1 MKTSCCDR
9 MLVTYAAIFRKS
21 EKTYIVPGME
31 SIQGLLKR
39 IHGIDVEVRRLYYA
53 RKDLVNE
60 KLIRTQE
67 RYDNKPDGTVYQQSP
82 MVFVTLKG
90 AFRLYAMGFTGALAI
105 IKRIKSFLNK
115 TDQRFPKSRDI
126 KEEFTEIDCD
136 RNLTEVKKL
145 LDSIS

>member
-31 SIQGLLKR
+31 SIQELLKR
-39 IHGIDVEVRRLYYA
+39 IHGIDVKVRRLYYA
-53 RKDLVNE
+53 RGDLVNE

-67 RYDNKPDGTVYQQSP
+67 RYDNRPDGTVYQQPP
-82 MVFVTLKG
+82 MIYITLKG
-90 AFRLYAMGFTGALAI
+90 AFRLYAMGFSWASKLI
-105 IKRIKSFLNK
+105 RRIKCFLNK
-115 TDQRFPKSRDI
+115 TDQRFPRPQDI

-136 RNLTEVKKL
+136 RNLAEVKKL
-145 LDSIS
+145 LSSL